1 MTNAKSVEL
10 QNKYAY
16 NSEHSPVF
24 IADAE
29 SGKKGYYCMGCGK
42 EMQAVKSKT
51 EERVSYFRHDAT
63 AAKREGR
70 CKFSDEAYRHKLAI
84 ESLLI
89 SQRIKVP
96 ALYKFSS
103 DRDSPAVLLQ
113 KARVIEAHTTKAG
126 VIFYEND
133 LGQILWT
140 HSKAVNEA
148 DILFKPHVTFFDR
161 DGVPILFIEM
171 VSTHKPQTNKL
182 LKLLQLGI
190 DTVSVKVPNSSPEE
204 IAQAF
209 THTKNTKW
217 LYSYEEATTEYVPVS
232 SRDTEGIP
240 YLDEEQRKLFRESLR
255 CRKAHLNNV
264 IRRIRK
270 SLGSES
276 YGNIE
281 SRISSEISRV
291 ERDSDELRNDIEEQ
305 ARRYKAKLSEEYGD
319 VESESNK
326 EEGHVEKRYRNLE
339 DRYLRKR
346 KELEE
351 DERRLFELISST
363 ISQIDS
369 VSGSNESD
377 GQYVDEKIRRIERE
391 ERDIEGFISS
401 TIDAGNNSRRIFESE
416 VGRKREAIDR
426 IEREAESIP
435 TEFNVGEKEIA
446 SSCRRQET
454 DILRDIERERAAREE
469 LPERFRLAGE
479 AIRVKFGQLNQSIP
493 EAIERRDFNH
503 SPYLSERHQNLLY
516 GERILR
522 DLLEAQSSYKRLS
535 EIRKFIESGHFKEW
549 L

>member
-1 MTNAKSVEL
+1 MTNAKSLEL

-16 NSEHSPVF
+16 NSEHNPVF
-24 IADAE
+24 IANAE

-51 EERVSYFRHDAT
+51 EERVSYFRHDAA
-63 AAKREGR
+63 AAKRKGR

-89 SQRIKVP
+89 SKRIKVP

-103 DRDSPAVLLQ
+103 DRDSPAMLLQ
-113 KARVIEAHTTKAG
+113 KARVIEAHTAKAG
-126 VIFYEND
+126 VLFYEND
-133 LGQILWT
+133 LGKIVWT
-140 HSKAVNEA
+140 HSKEINEA
-148 DILFKPHVTFFDR
+148 HIIFEPHVTFFDR

-182 LKLLQLGI
+182 LTLLHLGI
-190 DTVSVKVPNSSPEE
+190 DTISVKVPNSSPEE
-204 IAQAF
+204 IAEAF
-209 THTKNTKW
+209 THTRNTKW
-217 LYSYEEATTEYVPVS
+217 LYNYEEATTEYIRIS
-232 SRDTEGIP
+232 TRNTEGVQ

-255 CRKAHLNNV
+255 CRKAHLNNI

-270 SLGSES
+270 SLESES
-276 YGNIE
+276 YESIE
-281 SRISSEISRV
+281 SRIGSEISRV
-291 ERDSDELRNDIEEQ
+291 ERDSDKLRNDIEKQ
-305 ARRYKAKLSEEYGD
+305 AGRYREKLSEEYGD
-319 VESESNK
+319 VQSESNK

-339 DRYLRKR
+339 GRYFRKR

-351 DERRLFELISST
+351 DERRLFELINST

-401 TIDAGNNSRRIFESE
+401 TIDAGNNSRRRFESE
-416 VGRKREAIDR
+416 IGRKREAIDR
-426 IEREAESIP
+426 IKREAESIP
-435 TEFNVGEKEIA
+435 TEFNVREQEIA
-446 SSCRRQET
+446 SSYTRQET
-454 DILRDIERERAAREE
+454 YILQDIERERTVREK
-469 LPERFRLAGE
+469 LSERFRLTGE
-479 AIRVKFGQLNQSIP
+479 AIQVKFEQLNRSVP